1 MSWVIDK
8 DEQFVRDVHYVFK
21 GNLSE
26 IGHRKQVLRTSS
38 QATQFVTVS
47 EMEVEVPK
55 VG

>member
-26 IGHRKQVLRTSS
+26 IGHRKQVLRSS
-38 QATQFVTVS
+38 QKFTGNAICYSVRDGSRST
-47 EMEVEVPK
+47 
-55 VG
+55 